1 MYLIHLTTIKMKLN
15 AEKSADIWR
24 NNVKTITSLL

>member
-15 AEKSADIWR
+15 AEKSANFWR
-24 NNVKTITSLL
+24 DNVKAIASFF

>member
-15 AEKSADIWR
+15 AEKSAYIWR
-24 NNVKTITSLL
+24 DNVKTVASFF